1 MSQEE
6 KPKVEK
12 LPGITRTEA
21 LAYELKVRDVMTRNV
36 ITVTPETTI
45 AQLAQ
50 TLQEARIS
58 GAPVMAAGKIIG
70 IISVK
75 DVVAAL
81 LKGDAE
87 APVGQYMTSC
97 LYTVCEDD
105 VLARA
110 VEMFS
115 QTLVGRLPVVNRE
128 GQLVG
133 ILTKGDITGGLLKA
147 LQAEFDAEELRRYRA
162 SHLFEDIVSDRTSL
176 ILRYRVRPRDFVN
189 GGMASARVRLAL
201 LRLGAS
207 REIARR
213 TAIAVYEAEMNLV
226 IHTING
232 GFLRVEVQPHAI
244 FIEALDDGPGIEDV
258 ELAMQPGYTTA
269 PEEIRALGFGAGFGL
284 SNIKRCVDK
293 MWLESK
299 PGEGTRLEMWI
310 YLQPGAE
317 HLVLDTIFER
327 LRR

>member
-1 MSQEE
+1 MPQEE
-6 KPKVEK
+6 KSEVEK
-12 LPGITRTEA
+12 QPGITRTEA
-21 LAYELKVRDVMTRNV
+21 LAYELKVRDVMTRDV
-36 ITVTPETTI
+36 ITVTPETTV
-45 AQLAQ
+45 AQLAE

-58 GAPVMAAGKIIG
+58 GAPVVADGKIVG

-75 DVVAAL
+75 DVVSAL
-81 LKGDAE
+81 LKGDAG
-87 APVGQYMTSC
+87 APVSRYMTSC

-105 VLARA
+105 VLVRA
-110 VEMFS
+110 LEMFS
-115 QTLVGRLPVVNRE
+115 QTLVGRLPVVDRE
-128 GQLVG
+128 GRLAG
-133 ILTKGDITGGLLKA
+133 ILTKGDVTSGLLKA

-213 TAIAVYEAEMNLV
+213 AAIAVYEAEMNLV
-226 IHTING
+226 IHTTNG

-317 HLVLDTIFER
+317 RLVLDTIFER